1 VEEPPFE
8 GRVGGWRLTPFG
20 AGGRFSIVARKT
32 VHGRWPTQVLLSS
45 SRVKSPIL
53 NIAKDAMFSMGHP
66 RGSAQSGFSIW
77 LGRSV
82 VLVVEISGGGRGSAR
97 EFRGPSS
104 GKERPPQDDSVGSSV
119 E

>member
-1 VEEPPFE
+1 M
-8 GRVGGWRLTPFG
+8 
-20 AGGRFSIVARKT
+20 SK
-32 VHGRWPTQVLLSS
+32 PT
-45 SRVKSPIL
+45 L

-104 GKERPPQDDSVGSSV
+104 GKERPPQDDSVGSSWSECGQV
-119 E
+119 IHSSLGSFESRSLRLLLGRL